1 MAYMKKKTPIKA
13 EEQMKMKKVAT
24 PMKMKKVATPIGLYK
39 KESKPLGLFKKT
51 ATPIEEN
58 KAYMKKKTPI
68 KK

>member
-13 EEQMKMKKVAT
+13 EEPKM
-24 PMKMKKVATPIGLYK
+24 MKKVATPIGLYK